1 MVDSIHLIVRV
12 DSIHLMVN
20 SIKGRLETFNGEL
33 YKGSTFHHSAPHM
46 QWKLT
51 PPPFHQSP
59 PHKQYNHPFSP
70 ITTHKQC
77 KQTPPP
83 FFINHHCTKIANGIP
98 PPLHQS
104 PPENFRTCRKNEN
117 ARKSPFGSFSNG
129 HNHMYNVAQHTIVLR
144 ADSDMMS
151 LMWTVKFKQI

>member
-1 MVDSIHLIVRV
+1 MKI
-12 DSIHLMVN
+12 N
-20 SIKGRLETFNGEL
+20 
-33 YKGSTFHHSAPHM
+33 
-46 QWKLT
+46 
-51 PPPFHQSP
+51 PP
-59 PHKQYNHPFSP
+59 PFSP
-70 ITTHKQC
+70 ITTPQAIKQPLFTNHHPQAM
-77 KQTPPP
+77 QTDPPL

-151 LMWTVKFKQI
+151 LM